1 MIIST
6 HWLSPWI
13 NVKQICK
20 VLRAVRLFEPDR
32 NEEKWTNEHVYWEQ
46 RMSNFFINE
55 PITFKWKHKASCR
68 ENKQTSDL
76 SGNFVILWLVKWNS
90 LHLSLR
96 FDHLRL
102 LHGTVFCLDMF
113 RDCKAI
119 RWVNTV
125 EIAWQNKWF
134 FLGRFFF
141 FFFRSQRSGSSGTAK
156 KTIITQ
162 IVVP

>member
-6 HWLSPWI
+6 HWLSLWM

-46 RMSNFFINE
+46 RMSNFFYKRTNNIEVKNTKLPAE
-55 PITFKWKHKASCR
+55 KT
-68 ENKQTSDL
+68 NKPRTSQETL
-76 SGNFVILWLVKWNS
+76 SFYDWLVSIVNS

-102 LHGTVFCLDMF
+102 LHGTVFCLDMVGDQMSKYS
-113 RDCKAI
+113 RNCL
-119 RWVNTV
+119 V
-125 EIAWQNKWF
+125 EHWF
-134 FLGRFFF
+134 FSFWLFFL
-141 FFFRSQRSGSSGTAK
+141 FFRSQRSGSSGTAK
-156 KTIITQ
+156 KQ
-162 IVVP
+162 L

>member
-6 HWLSPWI
+6 HWLSPWM

-55 PITFKWKHKASCR
+55 PITFEWKHKASCR

-76 SGNFVILWLVKWNS
+76 SGNFVILWLVSFDRKFSPSFFTFWSPETVTRNS
-90 LHLSLR
+90 
-96 FDHLRL
+96 
-102 LHGTVFCLDMF
+102 FCLDMF
-113 RDCKAI
+113 GDYKAI

-125 EIAWQNKWF
+125 EIAW
-134 FLGRFFF
+134 
-141 FFFRSQRSGSSGTAK
+141 
-156 KTIITQ
+156 
-162 IVVP
+162 